1 VLPGSGNARIDR
13 EGSEMLGISI
23 KLSMEY
29 EEFDERRNI
38 VVRGL
43 K

>member
-29 EEFDERRNI
+29 EFDERRNI